1 MPGSTTLPPAQFQLS
16 DLIFPEASRNISQ
29 TLSQLSSRSLSIRNR
44 LHSIDSD
51 AQFIQDV
58 AVAYPDCAVVAN
70 ERCGGW
76 YVESGLK
83 GNSFNASGDDD
94 DNDGEKTVRVRVR
107 KKRGEGWGSAYF
119 KSTDGHFGIWNFSL
133 RRLNLGV
140 LDVLGEFGG

>member
-1 MPGSTTLPPAQFQLS
+1 M
-16 DLIFPEASRNISQ
+16 
-29 TLSQLSSRSLSIRNR
+29 
-44 LHSIDSD
+44 
-51 AQFIQDV
+51 
-58 AVAYPDCAVVAN
+58 
-70 ERCGGW
+70 
-76 YVESGLK
+76 ESGLK